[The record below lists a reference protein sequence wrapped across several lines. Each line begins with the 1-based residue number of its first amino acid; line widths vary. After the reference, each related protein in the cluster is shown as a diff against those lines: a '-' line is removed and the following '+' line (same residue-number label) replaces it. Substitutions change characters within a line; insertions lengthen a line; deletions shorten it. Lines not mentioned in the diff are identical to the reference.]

1 MTASYKFVILY
12 HISSYKINENMEEI
26 FYRFNPWWEEEVNFN
41 LIDRPKYTKFLLERM
56 DDKNIEIIT
65 GLRRIGKTSLL
76 KLLIQKLIKEHNVKP
91 EYILFI
97 SLDFYGLENINILEI
112 IENYLKLHKI
122 SFSQKIYLFFDEITY
137 KKDFTIQLKNIY
149 DLYNAKV
156 FVSSSSASVL
166 KDKKSYLT
174 GRERITEILPLD
186 FEEFLK
192 FKNLKIKKSDK
203 HLLEPYFEKYMEIGG
218 MPEFVLTEDIE
229 YIKQLIDDI
238 LYKDIIAVYNI
249 KEKSVIREFFYLI
262 MERAGKQISLNKISK
277 ILDVS
282 VDTVRRFLNYF
293 LETYLIYTIER
304 CGKLNERLKS
314 PKKVYVGDVGIKN
327 AVTGFRDKGAIFE
340 NLIFLKIKNKNPCYV
355 LENGIELDFLTDDK
369 TLIEAK
375 YNSELSDKQKELF
388 ENFKADKK
396 IVVDSFEKYIALS
409 NTKVEVES

>member
-1 MTASYKFVILY
+1 MP
-12 HISSYKINENMEEI
+12 SYKINENMDEI
-26 FYRFNPWWEEEVNFN
+26 FYRFNPWWEEDVNFN
-41 LIDRPKYTKFLLERM
+41 LIDRPKYTKLLLNRI
-56 DDKNIEIIT
+56 DKKDIEIIT
-65 GLRRIGKTSLL
+65 GLRRIGKTSLM
-76 KLLIQKLIKEHNVKP
+76 KLLIQKLIKDRNVKP

-122 SFSQKIYLFFDEITY
+122 SFSQKIYLFFDEIAY

-293 LETYLIYTIER
+293 IETYLIYTIER

-314 PKKVYVGDVGIKN
+314 PKKVYVEDVGIKN

-369 TLIEAK
+369 ILIEAK
-375 YNSELSDKQKELF
+375 YNSELSDKQKEFF
-388 ENFKADKK
+388 ENFKANKK
-396 IVVDSFEKYIALS
+396 IIIDNFEKYIKLY
-409 NTKVEVES
+409 NIIGE